1 MSRLLGLR
9 HRLRA
14 LLFPRAH
21 AQDIAE
27 EMELHLDLERMHQG
41 DHREAAVRFGN
52 RTYYQEEVRRMTWY
66 GAMDGV
72 RQDARYAWRSMRRS
86 PGFTLMVVLT
96 LALGVGLNA
105 ASFSLLDLVF
115 FRSPAGIAHPED
127 VRQFHIQYFNTGDG
141 VPFTSTTMS
150 HLTYMELGEA
160 LGDTSK
166 LALYTTDNAL
176 RMGTHPRDPR
186 IRGVY
191 ATANYFS
198 VLGVRPALG
207 RLYAADEDQL
217 GKGVPVAV
225 VSDRF
230 WRTQLGG
237 EKTSAIG
244 RMVNVEGIKYTVV
257 GVLPPE
263 FGGVDLQASDIWM
276 PLATIPAPK
285 WMKGPWWK
293 EPFNMTR
300 FQSLFRVE
308 PGMSESV
315 ILARATSR
323 VRALEIRLRPKHP
336 DLRKTVYAA
345 GFTGGNV
352 PVKPGSEML
361 ISSRLSG
368 VAIIVLLVA
377 LANVV
382 NLLLARAVRRRH
394 EVSIRLALGVS
405 RARLLRMHTVETVLL
420 ALVATV
426 PALLAAWW
434 GGSILRT
441 LLMPNVEWYTAAI
454 SWRVVAF
461 AFGIALFAGLVA
473 GLVPALQSSSP
484 DLLNALKSSTR
495 TGGYRSRV
503 RSALVVSQAALTLVL
518 LTGSALFV
526 RSLHNVQSI
535 DIGFD
540 AGELVFGSTQFAEGE
555 SPPPAV
561 ADAAMRDIETRLTG
575 KAGVVSTARTW
586 MEPMQGIA
594 WVDWFTARDSS
605 AGFKEN
611 SPTVSNVT
619 PSFFSTVGIRITRGR
634 TFSGSGS
641 GGALPEVIVNEALA
655 ARLWPNANPL
665 GQCMQ
670 FEKRG
675 SACHTV
681 VGVTE
686 NARQNSVIEEQ
697 TAFQFYRP
705 LDSRAGPGKRSIV
718 IVLRVDGS
726 PAAATAAL
734 RRELLK
740 AFPAGEPAIH
750 TMMEN
755 LEPEYRPWQLGA
767 QLFTGVGVLA
777 LVVALVGIYSTVS
790 YGVAQRTH
798 EFGVR
803 IALGAQLRDL
813 VRQVVGEGVRMVLVG
828 TVVGVLLALAAG
840 RLVASL
846 LYGVNPRDPVT
857 MAVVAATMLVAAA
870 SAAVVPAWRASRV
883 DPTTALRAE

>member
-1 MSRLLGLR
+1 MSRFMGLR

-21 AQDIAE
+21 AQDIAD

-66 GAMDGV
+66 GALDGI

-86 PGFTLMVVLT
+86 KGFTLMVVIT

-115 FRSPAGIAHPED
+115 MHKPSGITRPDD

-141 VPFTSTTMS
+141 VPYTTTSMS
-150 HLTYMELGEA
+150 HLTYLELGAA

-166 LALYTTDNAL
+166 LALYATDNAL
-176 RMGTHPRDPR
+176 RMGKHPRDPR

-191 ATANYFS
+191 ASANYFS

-225 VSDRF
+225 VSHRF
-230 WRTQLGG
+230 WRTHLGG
-237 EKTSAIG
+237 EPSAIG
-244 RMVNVEGIKYTVV
+244 RTVNVEGTKYTVV
-257 GVLPPE
+257 GVLDPA

-276 PLATIPAPK
+276 PLATIPVPK
-285 WMKGPWWK
+285 WIKGPWWK

-300 FQSLFRVE
+300 FHSLFRAE
-308 PGMSESV
+308 PGMSEPT
-315 ILARATSR
+315 ILARATAR
-323 VRALEIRLRPKHP
+323 VRALEVTLSPKRP

-345 GFTGGNV
+345 GFNGGNV

-420 ALVATV
+420 ALVATI

-434 GGSILRT
+434 GGSMLRN
-441 LLMPNVEWYTAAI
+441 LMMPNVEWYDAAI
-454 SWRVVAF
+454 TWRVVAF
-461 AFGIALFAGLVA
+461 AFGIALLAGLVA
-473 GLVPALQSSSP
+473 GVVPAFQSSSP

-503 RSALVVSQAALTLVL
+503 RNALVITQAALTLVL

-526 RSLHNVQSI
+526 RSLRNVQSI

-540 AGELVFGSTQFAEGE
+540 ASRLLFGSTQFAEGE

-561 ADAAMRDIETRLTG
+561 ADAALRDIETRLSG

-594 WVDWFTARDSS
+594 WVDWFTVRDSS
-605 AGFKEN
+605 AGFREN

-619 PSFFSTVGIRITRGR
+619 PGFFSTVGMRITRGR
-634 TFSGSGS
+634 TFSGTGN

-670 FEKRG
+670 FKKRG

-705 LDSRAGPGKRSIV
+705 LDDRAGPGSRSIV

-726 PAAATAAL
+726 PAAATTAL
-734 RRELLK
+734 RRELLA
-740 AFPAGEPAIH
+740 AFPAGEPEIH

-767 QLFTGVGVLA
+767 SLFSGVGVLA
-777 LVVALVGIYSTVS
+777 LVVALIGIYSTVS

-828 TVVGVLLALAAG
+828 TVVGVMLALAAG
-840 RLVASL
+840 RFVASL
-846 LYGVNPRDPVT
+846 LYDVNPRDPVT
-857 MAVVAATMLVAAA
+857 MALVAAAMLVAAA